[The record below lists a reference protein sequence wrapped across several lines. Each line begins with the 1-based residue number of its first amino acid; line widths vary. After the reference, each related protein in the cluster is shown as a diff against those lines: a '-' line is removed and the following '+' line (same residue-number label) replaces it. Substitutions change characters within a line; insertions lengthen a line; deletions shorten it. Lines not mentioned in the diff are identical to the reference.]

1 MKSHGEESFYDSKK
15 RKLNIKKMT
24 KTENSFQTSESLLDV
39 PRKSTAL
46 KSQENTQHEVDR
58 RMFMRTG
65 LLALAS
71 SPAMVMA
78 DESIKNDFPTWS
90 TTPGKGLNEYGQP
103 SKFEAATKKGIARAY
118 GDLAPGTGSART
130 PIEKLEGIITPSG
143 LHFDRSH
150 NGTPDIDPKLHQ
162 LSIFGLVDRPL
173 NFSVENLLRYP
184 MISRTYFVECA
195 GNSAANI
202 IAPQP
207 IQATAGTLHGLISC
221 SDWTGIPLSVLLKEA
236 GVNPSGKW
244 VLAEGADAAGM
255 SRSFPIEKAMDNAMI
270 ALYQNGEK
278 IRPEQGYPMRL
289 LLPGW
294 EGNMNVKW
302 LRSLK
307 ITAVPTHTKDETSKY
322 TDPLPD
328 GKARQF
334 TFELGVKSIITKPSG
349 LMKLPSKGFYEI
361 SGIAW
366 SGAGK
371 VARVE
376 ISTNGGKDWFDAVI
390 DGPNQ
395 PYCLV
400 RFRAPWNWNG
410 DAAFL
415 QSRAIDEKG
424 NVQPTRAAYKAN
436 NAIDGRYHNNTIVT
450 WSVLPDGSVQNAYL

>member
-1 MKSHGEESFYDSKK
+1 MKMKIT
-15 RKLNIKKMT
+15 KLSTHKDQSL
-24 KTENSFQTSESLLDV
+24 TENLLDEPIFSSNSHKFPENPKRELDRRKFMQTS
-39 PRKSTAL
+39 
-46 KSQENTQHEVDR
+46 
-58 RMFMRTG
+58 

-78 DESIKNDFPTWS
+78 DESIKNDFPAWS

-103 SKFEAATKKGIARAY
+103 SKFEATTKRGIAKAY

-150 NGTPDIDPKLHQ
+150 NGTPDIDPTKHQ
-162 LSIFGLVDRPL
+162 LSIHGLVDRPL
-173 NFSVENLLRYP
+173 NFSIENLLRYP

-195 GNSAANI
+195 GNSAVNI
-202 IAPQP
+202 IAPKP
-207 IQATAGTLHGLISC
+207 VQATAGTLHGLISC
-221 SDWTGIPLSVLLKEA
+221 SDWTGIPLSVLLREA

-244 VLAEGADAAGM
+244 VLAEGADAPGM
-255 SRSFPIEKAMDNAMI
+255 SRSFPIEKAMDNALI

-307 ITAVPTHTKDETSKY
+307 ITAEPTHTKDETSKY
-322 TDPLPD
+322 TDPLPN

-376 ISTNGGKDWFDAVI
+376 ISTNGGKDWFDAMI
-390 DGPNQ
+390 DGPNHAFS
-395 PYCLV
+395 LV

-410 DAAFL
+410 EPAFL
-415 QSRAIDEKG
+415 QSRAIDERG
-424 NVQPTRAAYKAN
+424 NIQPTRAAYKAN
-436 NAIDGRYHNNTIVT
+436 NAVDGRYHNNTIVT
-450 WSVLPDGSVQNAYL
+450 WAVQADGSVQNAYL

>member
-1 MKSHGEESFYDSKK
+1 MKITKFPRSINNDHQKDIVLSQADLAKPIKTSETPNKELDR
-15 RKLNIKKMT
+15 RKFM
-24 KTENSFQTSESLLDV
+24 QTS
-39 PRKSTAL
+39 
-46 KSQENTQHEVDR
+46 
-58 RMFMRTG
+58 F
-65 LLALAS
+65 LALATT
-71 SPAMVMA
+71 PVMALA
-78 DESIKNDFPTWS
+78 DESVKNDFPAWS
-90 TTPGKGLNEYGQP
+90 TTLGKGLNEYGQP
-103 SKFEAATKKGIARAY
+103 SKFEAGTKRGIAKAY

-150 NGTPDIDPKLHQ
+150 NGTPEIDPSKHQ
-162 LSIFGLVDRPL
+162 LSIYGLVDKPL

-236 GVNPSGKW
+236 GVNPAGKW
-244 VLAEGADAAGM
+244 IVAEGADAAGM
-255 SRSFPIEKAMDNAMI
+255 SRSFPMEKAMDNAMI
-270 ALYQNGEK
+270 ALYQNGERV
-278 IRPEQGYPMRL
+278 RPEQGYPMRL

-307 ITAVPTHTKDETSKY
+307 VTAGPTHTKDETSKY
-322 TDPLPD
+322 TDPLPN

-349 LMKLPSKGFYEI
+349 MMKLPSKGLYEI

-376 ISTNGGKDWFDAVI
+376 LSTNGGKDWFDAEL
-390 DGPNQ
+390 DGPSQ
-395 PYCLV
+395 AFCLV
-400 RFRAPWNWNG
+400 RFRAPWTWNG
-410 DAAFL
+410 EPAFL
-415 QSRAIDEKG
+415 QSRAIDEHG

-436 NAIDGRYHNNTIVT
+436 NAVDGRYHNNTIVT
-450 WSVLPDGSVQNAYL
+450 WAVLADGSVQNAYL